1 VVKRKIRKFQG
12 GGMDMGNASNQKQS
26 ASKANATVS
35 APSPGDTGG
44 EGGFN
49 PKDNSTNQVGNTGSN
64 TGNNTGSNN
73 TKTGNAK
80 INKPFNATSFLPA
93 SVQLVGKVA
102 NMVTKGYRQKKA
114 KGEEIL
120 GKKVTLPSTRD
131 YYRIEGKPLDVMS
144 PEGRKYLMD
153 DKRLTIPK
161 PPPLSKENNNVSNLC
176 PDGTTPPCKTPATQ
190 IKNPVSTQNSF
201 LSGFRSYD
209 DGGEVVISSNVDKD
223 LL

>member
-1 VVKRKIRKFQG
+1 MKVKNNKIKKFRG
-12 GGMDMGNASNQKQS
+12 GGMDMGNEANQAKS
-26 ASKANATVS
+26 AAMGNSKVS

-49 PKDNSTNQVGNTGSN
+49 PKDNSTNQFGN

-73 TKTGNAK
+73 LKTGNAK
-80 INKPFNATSFLPA
+80 INNIFNATSFLPA

-102 NMVTKGYRQKKA
+102 NMITKGYRQKKA

-131 YYRIEGKPLDVMS
+131 YYKTTGKQLDVMS
-144 PEGRKYLMD
+144 PEGRQYLID
-153 DKRLTIPK
+153 DNRLTIPK
-161 PPPLSKENNNVSNLC
+161 PPPLSNENNVNLC
-176 PDGTTPPCKTPATQ
+176 PDGTTPPCKIPATQ
-190 IKNPVSTQNSF
+190 IKNPVSTRNPF
-201 LSGFRSYD
+201 LSGFKSYD
-209 DGGEVVISSNVDKD
+209 DGGEVIISGNVDKD

>member
-1 VVKRKIRKFQG
+1 MIKRKIKKFRG
-12 GGMDMGNASNQKQS
+12 GGMDMGNKSNQAQS
-26 ASKANATVS
+26 AAMGNATVS

-49 PKDNSTNQVGNTGSN
+49 PKDQSTNQFGNTGSSP
-64 TGNNTGSNN
+64 TS
-73 TKTGNAK
+73 TGNAT
-80 INKPFNATSFLPA
+80 INNSTNNASVKNKTSFKPIALELA
-93 SVQLVGKVA
+93 SRVA

-120 GKKVTLPSTRD
+120 GKKVTFPSTRD
-131 YYRIEGKPLDVMS
+131 YYKVNYKPLDVMS

-153 DKRLTIPK
+153 DNRLTIPK

-176 PDGTTPPCKTPATQ
+176 PDGTTPPCKTPTTQ
-190 IKNPVSTQNSF
+190 IKAPTNNF
-201 LSGFRSYD
+201 LSGFKAYD